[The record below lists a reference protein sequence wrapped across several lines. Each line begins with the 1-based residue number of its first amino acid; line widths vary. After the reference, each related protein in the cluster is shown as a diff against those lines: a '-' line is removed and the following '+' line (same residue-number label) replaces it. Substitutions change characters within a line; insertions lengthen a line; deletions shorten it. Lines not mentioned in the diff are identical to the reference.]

1 MSESAGSPPSKLLI
15 VGMALLFVIGI
26 GSALAVSKG
35 SEGAYEILI
44 LLFYGGIG
52 FFGALGFLY
61 FFGGFIVYLARLGQE
76 YRQEGLYHMLHGV
89 RILFYV
95 LCAVLILK
103 LLE

>member
-1 MSESAGSPPSKLLI
+1 MSFRAVVLVSAI
-15 VGMALLFVIGI
+15 FALTAPHISYALTFEEIYQASILFLY
-26 GSALAVSKG
+26 A
-35 SEGAYEILI
+35 
-44 LLFYGGIG
+44 GIG
-52 FFGALGFLY
+52 FFGALGLLY